1 MKSRRPVKLT
11 DRESR
16 LLDLLPPDGSPVSTI
31 DLMRSYWRRDEEPF
45 NARVLITT
53 RMNGIIRKLEFMRD
67 KRRVTKSK
75 RRGPRPIEFR
85 LTTMK

>member
-1 MKSRRPVKLT
+1 MRPVKLS

-16 LLDLLPPDGSPVSTI
+16 LLALLPPDGSPISTH
-31 DLMRSYWRRDEEPF
+31 DLVQNYWRREEEPF
-45 NARVLITT
+45 NARGLITT

-67 KRRVTKSK
+67 DKRRVTKSE